1 MQKVRKENIIMNTLI
16 ETYKKEIVPQLMTEL
31 GITNKMAVP
40 KLVKI
45 VVNCG
50 IGAEAQKD
58 KKIIEKVTEQL
69 GIITGQKPHITRAK
83 QAISSFK
90 LRAGDPVGLRV
101 TLRGMRMYDFIL
113 RLTVVALPRVRDFRG
128 IPNKGFDGRGNYTLG
143 LSEQTLFPELDYGL
157 IDRVRGFEI
166 TFVTNAKNDK
176 GGKTLLKALGMPL
189 AKEK

>member
-1 MQKVRKENIIMNTLI
+1 MPKVRKENIIMNTLF
-16 ETYKKEIVPQLMTEL
+16 ETYKKEMVPQLMSEL

-176 GGKTLLKALGMPL
+176 GGKTLLKALGMPF

>member
-40 KLVKI
+40 KLVKV

-113 RLTVVALPRVRDFRG
+113 RLTIVALPRVRDFRG

-176 GGKTLLKALGMPL
+176 GGKTLLKALGMPF

>member
-101 TLRGMRMYDFIL
+101 TLRGVRMYDFIL

-176 GGKTLLKALGMPL
+176 GGKTLLKALGMPF

>member
-1 MQKVRKENIIMNTLI
+1 MQEVRKENITMNTLRD
-16 ETYKKEIVPQLMTEL
+16 TYTKELIPKLMADL
-31 GITNKMAVP
+31 GVTNHMAVP

-50 IGAEAQKD
+50 IGGEAQKD
-58 KKIIEKVTEQL
+58 KKVIDKVTEQL
-69 GIITGQKPHITRAK
+69 GIITGQRPHITRAK

-113 RLTVVALPRVRDFRG
+113 RLTIVALPRVRDFRG

-143 LSEQTLFPELDYGL
+143 LTEQTLFPELDYSL
-157 IDRVRGFEI
+157 IDKARGFEI

-176 GGKTLLKALGMPL
+176 GGKALLTALGMPF

>member
-90 LRAGDPVGLRV
+90 LRAGDSVGLRV

-176 GGKTLLKALGMPL
+176 GGKTLLKALGMPF

>member
-113 RLTVVALPRVRDFRG
+113 RLTIVALPRVRDFRG

-143 LSEQTLFPELDYGL
+143 LSEQTLFPELDYSL

-176 GGKTLLKALGMPL
+176 GGKTLLKALGMPF

>member
-1 MQKVRKENIIMNTLI
+1 MPKVRKENIIMNTLF
-16 ETYKKEIVPQLMTEL
+16 ETYKKEMVPQLMNEL

-40 KLVKI
+40 KLVKV

-69 GIITGQKPHITRAK
+69 GIITGQRPHITRAK

-113 RLTVVALPRVRDFRG
+113 RLTIVALPRVRDFRG

-176 GGKTLLKALGMPL
+176 GGKTLLKALGMPF

>member
-1 MQKVRKENIIMNTLI
+1 
-16 ETYKKEIVPQLMTEL
+16 
-31 GITNKMAVP
+31 
-40 KLVKI
+40 
-45 VVNCG
+45 
-50 IGAEAQKD
+50 
-58 KKIIEKVTEQL
+58 
-69 GIITGQKPHITRAK
+69 
-83 QAISSFK
+83 
-90 LRAGDPVGLRV
+90 
-101 TLRGMRMYDFIL
+101 MYDFIL